1 MLETRVDQANGLRR
15 LAASKAPSVI
25 AVTGGKG
32 GVGKTHVSAN
42 LAYAFQRA
50 GRQTLLLDADLG
62 LANLDVVMGLRA
74 RLNLEH
80 VVSGHCDL
88 ADVLL
93 TGPAGLRLVPAS
105 SGSSAMA
112 NLDERSTA
120 GLVHSFSALLEP
132 IDVLLIDTPAGIG
145 PGVLTFGQAAHDV
158 LVVVCDEPAALTDAY
173 GLIKA
178 LSLRDPRTRF
188 QILANRV
195 VRPGSGRDLF
205 AKLARVVDRF
215 LDARLGYWGEVPED
229 PYLVRSAR
237 RQTLVSE
244 AFPSSPS
251 SQAFKKLAQR
261 ADKEITAEGVRG
273 HLEFFVE
280 RLLGVSTLCQEDSLQ

>member
-1 MLETRVDQANGLRR
+1 MLETYADQANGLRR
-15 LAASKAPSVI
+15 LSGARAPWVL

-32 GVGKTHVSAN
+32 GVGKTHVCAN
-42 LAYAFQRA
+42 LAYALQRRA
-50 GRQTLLLDADLG
+50 RQTLLLDADLG

-74 RLNLEH
+74 RRNLEH
-80 VVSGHCDL
+80 VITGHCAL

-105 SGSSAMA
+105 SGSSMMA
-112 NLDERSTA
+112 SLDDRSTA
-120 GLVHSFSALLEP
+120 GLIHAFSDLLEP
-132 IDVLLIDTPAGIG
+132 VDVLLVDTPAGIG

-178 LSLRDPRTRF
+178 LSLRNPQIRF

-195 VRPGSGRDLF
+195 TRPGAGRALF
-205 AKLARVVDRF
+205 AKLERVVERF
-215 LDARLGYWGEVPED
+215 LEARLSYWGEVPED
-229 PYLVRSAR
+229 PYLVRAAR
-237 RQTLVSE
+237 RQALVCE
-244 AFPSSPS
+244 AYPSSPAS
-251 SQAFKKLAQR
+251 EAFKKLAQR
-261 ADKEITAEGVRG
+261 ADKERTAEGVRG

-280 RLLGVSTLCQEDSLQ
+280 RLLGVSPLCQEDSLQ

>member
-1 MLETRVDQANGLRR
+1 MLEARVDQANGLRR
-15 LAASKAPSVI
+15 LAESKAPSVV

-32 GVGKTHVSAN
+32 GVGKTHVCAN
-42 LAYAFQRA
+42 LAYALQRS

-62 LANLDVVMGLRA
+62 LANLDVVMGLRS
-74 RLNLEH
+74 RRNLEH
-80 VVSGHCDL
+80 VVSGHCNL

-105 SGSSAMA
+105 SGSSTMA
-112 NLDERSTA
+112 NLDDRSTA
-120 GLVHSFSALLEP
+120 GLIHAFSELLEP

-178 LSLRDPRTRF
+178 LSLREPRTRF
-188 QILANRV
+188 QIVANRV
-195 VRPGSGRDLF
+195 SRPGAGTDLF

-215 LDARLGYWGEVPED
+215 LEARLGYWGEVPED
-229 PYLVRSAR
+229 PYLARSAR
-237 RQTLVSE
+237 RQVLVSE
-244 AFPSSPS
+244 AYPSSPAS
-251 SQAFKKLAQR
+251 LAFKKLARR
-261 ADKEITAEGVRG
+261 ADKGITAEGVRG

-280 RLLGVSTLCQEDSLQ
+280 RLLGVSPLCQEDSLQ